1 MCSWFSF
8 AALHKPC
15 ALKGLDVSGI
25 LCILFTFS
33 LSPVVKERGGGHFGK
48 PAALKYRKNCLSK
61 SHSLGNC
68 YVYLRVTV
76 LRTYDQVLTYNPVSE
91 RNEH

>member
-25 LCILFTFS
+25 LRILFTFS
-33 LSPVVKERGGGHFGK
+33 VTPVVKERGGGG
-48 PAALKYRKNCLSK
+48 AGVGGILVRL
-61 SHSLGNC
+61 LG
-68 YVYLRVTV
+68 
-76 LRTYDQVLTYNPVSE
+76 
-91 RNEH
+91 